1 MIDTSQHFRGV
12 ALVLGSALAFSAA
25 GVLTKAIAADT
36 WTIVCWRGLVGGL
49 IVAGYVGW
57 RWRQRPMGGIRRL
70 GMQGWVL
77 AAVGAIASLVFILS
91 FKMTYVGNVVA
102 IYATAPF
109 LAAGLSWLLLNE
121 TPRMR
126 TLLAAVVSL
135 GGVAVIVHQ
144 SLALGNV
151 AGDLVALAMAA
162 LNALYMVLIRRFRE
176 TDAVLA
182 GALSALLL
190 VPVGFAFGS
199 PLDVVP
205 SDVPL
210 LGLFGVAWAVA
221 LVLWTEGTKLIPAA
235 ESGFIGTAETP
246 FAIVL
251 AWIVLSELPPS
262 ASLVGGA
269 VVIAAVAAHAGWD
282 VRGRKCQRVARR

>member
-1 MIDTSQHFRGV
+1 
-12 ALVLGSALAFSAA
+12 
-25 GVLTKAIAADT
+25 
-36 WTIVCWRGLVGGL
+36 
-49 IVAGYVGW
+49 
-57 RWRQRPMGGIRRL
+57 
-70 GMQGWVL
+70 
-77 AAVGAIASLVFILS
+77 
-91 FKMTYVGNVVA
+91 
-102 IYATAPF
+102 
-109 LAAGLSWLLLNE
+109 
-121 TPRMR
+121 
-126 TLLAAVVSL
+126 
-135 GGVAVIVHQ
+135 
-144 SLALGNV
+144 
-151 AGDLVALAMAA
+151 
-162 LNALYMVLIRRFRE
+162 MVLIRRFRE